1 MSLILS
7 GNFDFQSF
15 FFTLIWNI
23 DRLKCYLMIDPKM
36 PCYILQL
43 PDELQLKIL
52 GELPV
57 QDLLKSTVVCFNNAI
72 YS

>member
-1 MSLILS
+1 
-7 GNFDFQSF
+7 
-15 FFTLIWNI
+15 
-23 DRLKCYLMIDPKM
+23 MIDPKM